1 MIRALTFYLA
11 SSFSFPLLAVEPPTG
26 FEAIFNGRDLT
37 EWEGNPVH
45 WSVDQG
51 CIVGITDGSLR
62 QNRFLTWQGGTVKNF
77 ELRVQVR
84 ISKGGNSGLQYRGR
98 ERPDLG
104 EWILSGYQCDVLPAQ
119 QGLNGMFYEEQGR
132 RILGRTGEQVVVD
145 EVGIPWVVGE
155 MEVKAF
161 PAGEW
166 RDYRVLVQG
175 NHHQHWIDGHQTAD
189 AIDLDPAGRALEGL
203 LGVQVHVGPAMRVE
217 YRNFW
222 LKHLPDDLP
231 LQQPVIPSGAHLVRP
246 QQSLPKGWTPPIRG
260 KLVAH
265 LADARVTWDQL
276 TRRGFKGSASYDL
289 ASSPAATHLRVWIG
303 GPRESLFTVRVD
315 DQIVI
320 SQKRE
325 NPTWEL
331 LEVPL
336 AGKNKVELLGEAE
349 AIWAEPTLWEIETNK
364 SKPQ

>member
-11 SSFSFPLLAVEPPTG
+11 SSFSFPLLALEPPTG
-26 FEAIFNGRDLT
+26 FEDIFNGRDLT

-45 WSVDQG
+45 WSVDEG

-84 ISKGGNSGLQYRGR
+84 ITKGGNSGLQYRGR

-104 EWILSGYQCDVLPAQ
+104 EWILSGYQCDILPAQ
-119 QGLNGMFYEEQGR
+119 KGLNGMFYEEQGR

-175 NHHQHWIDGHQTAD
+175 NHH
-189 AIDLDPAGRALEGL
+189 
-203 LGVQVHVGPAMRVE
+203 
-217 YRNFW
+217 
-222 LKHLPDDLP
+222 
-231 LQQPVIPSGAHLVRP
+231 
-246 QQSLPKGWTPPIRG
+246 
-260 KLVAH
+260 
-265 LADARVTWDQL
+265 
-276 TRRGFKGSASYDL
+276 
-289 ASSPAATHLRVWIG
+289 
-303 GPRESLFTVRVD
+303 
-315 DQIVI
+315 
-320 SQKRE
+320 
-325 NPTWEL
+325 
-331 LEVPL
+331 
-336 AGKNKVELLGEAE
+336 
-349 AIWAEPTLWEIETNK
+349 
-364 SKPQ
+364 